1 MKWLK
6 NGILL
11 TIGISFLMA
20 CGHTEP
26 LLKRHWPIKPAISA
40 SVLFQAWQPAEYQ
53 VADFDGS
60 TTLVVAF
67 QHFWV
72 QGPDGKTYAISEAHY
87 PTASNKTGG
96 DKSAQF
102 NAQVLHCSSE
112 VALLVTPSSHQAN
125 QLRMQASQSKEQVQA
140 VLAQLQV
147 SSVTSVGKGCHLL
160 VLPFEASLHK

>member
-11 TIGISFLMA
+11 TIGISFLTA
-20 CGHTEP
+20 CSHTEP

-40 SVLFQAWQPAEYQ
+40 SLLFQAWQSAEYQ

-60 TTLVVAF
+60 TTLEVTF

-102 NAQVLHCSSE
+102 NAQVLQCSSQ
-112 VALLVTPSSHQAN
+112 VALLVNPSTHQPA
-125 QLRMQASQSKEQVQA
+125 QLMRQVTQSKEQVQA

-160 VLPFEASLHK
+160 VLPLEASLYK